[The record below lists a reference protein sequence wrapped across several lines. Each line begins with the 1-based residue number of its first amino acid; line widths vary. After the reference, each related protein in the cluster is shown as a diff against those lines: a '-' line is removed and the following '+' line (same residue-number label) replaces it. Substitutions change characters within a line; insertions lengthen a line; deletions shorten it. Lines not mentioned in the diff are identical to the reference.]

1 MIQGQGSLGL
11 GQGRF
16 GPPPTNAS
24 HRWGLTVMDGHSTR
38 TRISGWDGVRFPTKP
53 EKRASWGLAL
63 WCAETRLRRLLF
75 IIWSWRQLSFKSGRW
90 LQTKLS
96 IKSKILTELFP
107 QFLEIKIN
115 SAAMHC
121 SEKILQKPPVWL
133 SALQE
138 NKQKSHHPQTSKVP
152 NEIQAPTAPQSS
164 QPFAHHFICQTRYE
178 SISLLTKI
186 TFLETKR
193 IRKNKYS
200 ISKISTEL

>member
-24 HRWGLTVMDGHSTR
+24 HRWGLTVMNGHSTR

-63 WCAETRLRRLLF
+63 RCAETRLRRLLF

-138 NKQKSHHPQTSKVP
+138 NKQKKPPPPNLQGPQRNTSTNCSAEQSTICTSLYLP
-152 NEIQAPTAPQSS
+152 DEIQIHLPTD
-164 QPFAHHFICQTRYE
+164 
-178 SISLLTKI
+178 
-186 TFLETKR
+186 
-193 IRKNKYS
+193 KNNIFRDKENQEKQ
-200 ISKISTEL
+200 IQH